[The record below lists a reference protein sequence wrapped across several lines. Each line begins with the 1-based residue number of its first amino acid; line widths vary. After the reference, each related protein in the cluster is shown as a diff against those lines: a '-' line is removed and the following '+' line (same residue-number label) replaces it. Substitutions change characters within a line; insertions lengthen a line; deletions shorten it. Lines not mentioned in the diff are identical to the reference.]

1 MTKVKDKTKRNN
13 IIKAAI
19 TAIIFTVFCYYVTN
33 LGFSISGE
41 SALVTKINKRIKEW
55 KQIKTDVPDSVLL
68 VNISYDKELITL
80 NDSNGLLKG
89 EIDITNRESL
99 FKFLDILD
107 QRKDYKYVFLD
118 VFFEEGYDSPS
129 DSALFNKISSMPRV
143 VIPRHR
149 DAKLAAKDLL
159 MPKAYISDYTIT
171 NTNEGFGK
179 YELIAEG
186 DTSVALHMYK
196 ELTGHDIKK
205 RFIFYFDNGKLC
217 NSTLFSRQSINFDS
231 PYNDNADGVNNYY
244 NLNADLLLLHD
255 SIELANSKL
264 LKDKYIIIGA
274 MEMTDIHATA
284 EGKIP
289 GAVITANAFI
299 GTMNGQH
306 IVPVVMIFVFLLILF
321 IVSYQVFSGKTIA
334 KWIKKKLETK
344 NIIINPTIFAYLC
357 SWVSYV
363 SILSIAGVISY
374 IIYGV
379 IYDILFTATLFQVA
393 DYIIT
398 NWKDLSHPNWNMI
411 KDLFINATFS
421 KVK

>member
-19 TAIIFTVFCYYVTN
+19 TAIIFTLFCYYVTN

-68 VNISYDKELITL
+68 VNISYDKELIPV
-80 NDSNGLLKG
+80 NDSDGFPKG

-99 FKFLDILD
+99 LKFLDILD
-107 QRKDYKYVFLD
+107 HRKDYKFVFLD

-159 MPKAYISDYTIT
+159 MPKSYISDYTIT
-171 NTNEGFGK
+171 NTNKGFGK

-205 RFIFYFDNGKLC
+205 RFIFYFDNGRLC
-217 NSTLFSRQSINFDS
+217 NSTLFSRQSINFDA
-231 PYNDNADGVNNYY
+231 PYNADGEKNYY
-244 NLNADLLLLHD
+244 NLNADLLCD
-255 SIELANSKL
+255 SIELVEVEDAR

>member
-19 TAIIFTVFCYYVTN
+19 TAIIFTLFCYYVTN

-68 VNISYDKELITL
+68 VNISYDKELIPV
-80 NDSNGLLKG
+80 NDSDGFPKG

-99 FKFLDILD
+99 LKFLDILD
-107 QRKDYKYVFLD
+107 HRKDYKFVFLD

-159 MPKAYISDYTIT
+159 MPKSYISDYTIT
-171 NTNEGFGK
+171 NTNKGFGK

-205 RFIFYFDNGKLC
+205 RFIFYFDNGRLC
-217 NSTLFSRQSINFDS
+217 NSTLFSRQSINFDA
-231 PYNDNADGVNNYY
+231 PYNADGEKNYY
-244 NLNADLLLLHD
+244 NLNADLLCD
-255 SIELANSKL
+255 SELVGGDL

-274 MEMTDIHATA
+274 MEMTDIHGTA

-306 IVPVVMIFVFLLILF
+306 IVPVVMIFVFLFILF

-344 NIIINPTIFAYLC
+344 NIIIHPTIFAYLL

-374 IIYGV
+374 IVYGV

-398 NWKDLSHPNWNMI
+398 NWKDLSHPNWKMI
-411 KDLFINATFS
+411 KDIFINATFS
-421 KVK
+421 KIK